1 MGSGG
6 GGTIGGENGEEGNQT
21 IMNLAKNRGII
32 PRTEMPGSG
41 EEGYV
46 DPDGIKGSYQS

>member
-1 MGSGG
+1 MEKRWRWYYW
-6 GGTIGGENGEEGNQT
+6 GENGEEGNQT

-41 EEGYV
+41 KEGYV
-46 DPDGIKGSYQS
+46 DPDDIKGRYQS